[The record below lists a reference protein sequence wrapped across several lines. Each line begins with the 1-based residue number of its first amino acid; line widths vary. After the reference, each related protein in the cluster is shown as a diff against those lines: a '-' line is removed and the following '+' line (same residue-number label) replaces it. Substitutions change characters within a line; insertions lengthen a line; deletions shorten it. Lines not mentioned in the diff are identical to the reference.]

1 MRTGVR
7 DRPSPDPDPSGCG
20 FDCRLRRHHAG
31 FQRGGDREGLDR
43 RAGLERVAHRA
54 VAHALRLHPV
64 APGRVEA
71 GPVGQRQDL
80 AAGHVEHDDR
90 SSLGLVGL
98 DRRSQCR
105 ESDVLDPVVD
115 RQLDV
120 APFDRLAHPVVFDG
134 PPQPVLDQP
143 AQTVPAGQ
151 RALECELDA
160 VLTAILDVGKSQ
172 QLGSDRSL
180 GIQATELAAGVD
192 SGQVERFDPLGDV
205 RFDLAFQ
212 VDETAVVGSQAPAQL
227 GGRHL
232 QQPRELRQ
240 IPLARGDV
248 VRNGPDPAGRNG
260 GGEHHSVAI
269 GNRAAG
275 GRHVQR
281 ACIARFALALQEL
294 SRQAPLQVE
303 DPASQSDESAEQCE
317 QQHARAP
324 GRQPNRQQ
332 GIGRPRVGCG
342 ATFARAPAAR
352 LRAQRAWT
360 GRFPHGR
367 PARAAGGSNVVCSGS
382 IGRMPS

>member
-1 MRTGVR
+1 M
-7 DRPSPDPDPSGCG
+7 
-20 FDCRLRRHHAG
+20 
-31 FQRGGDREGLDR
+31 
-43 RAGLERVAHRA
+43 
-54 VAHALRLHPV
+54 
-64 APGRVEA
+64 
-71 GPVGQRQDL
+71 
-80 AAGHVEHDDR
+80 
-90 SSLGLVGL
+90 
-98 DRRSQCR
+98 
-105 ESDVLDPVVD
+105 
-115 RQLDV
+115 
-120 APFDRLAHPVVFDG
+120 
-134 PPQPVLDQP
+134 
-143 AQTVPAGQ
+143 PAGQ

-180 GIQATELAAGVD
+180 GIQAT
-192 SGQVERFDPLGDV
+192 LGDV

-227 GGRHL
+227 GGRHV

-332 GIGRPRVGCG
+332 GIGRPRPRVGCG

-360 GRFPHGR
+360 GRFPHGC